1 MAAVL
6 TTRYHY
12 SRAAPRFSFAARVC
26 ATAPLQLSRARADD
40 RCVRGCAYR
49 LAVHGEDGACGG
61 VAHHQIVHLRQ
72 LPLVQLRPQQMRQ
85 RRALRKVSVRG
96 VGRTS
101 AERSESRKAEVGPL

>member
-40 RCVRGCAYR
+40 RWVRGCVLTASRSMARTAPVEVWHTIR
-49 LAVHGEDGACGG
+49 LSTSASSLSFSC
-61 VAHHQIVHLRQ
+61 AHS
-72 LPLVQLRPQQMRQ
+72 
-85 RRALRKVSVRG
+85 KCVSVARC
-96 VGRTS
+96 
-101 AERSESRKAEVGPL
+101 AKLA

>member
-1 MAAVL
+1 MLAAVL

-26 ATAPLQLSRARADD
+26 AQR
-40 RCVRGCAYR
+40 RCNSAELASAGCRVCAYR

-85 RRALRKVSVRG
+85 RRARK
-96 VGRTS
+96 
-101 AERSESRKAEVGPL
+101 KA